1 MYEAVYA
8 HPDGD
13 STVARHALTAAD
25 SGYDGIVVRN
35 HGDKPAEYEAD
46 AISDAYGVDVAAG
59 VEVRADDPSRAS
71 GFVGNYRSDR
81 TVVVVHGG
89 DRRINRFAVE
99 QPTVDV
105 LAHPMRGDGDFN
117 HVLAN
122 AAADNGVRVEF
133 DFGPVLRA
141 SGGTRVRAIKELRKL
156 RELVED
162 AGAPFVV
169 SASPSNHLQIRAPR
183 DLIAVGETIGF
194 DADTVREGLTEWG
207 RVAERNRG
215 RQSDAVIEPGVRM
228 ADDANDADG
237 GEQ

>member
-35 HGDKPAEYEAD
+35 HGDEGAEYDAG

-89 DRRINRFAVE
+89 NRRINRFAVE
-99 QPTVDV
+99 QATVDV
-105 LAHPMRGDGDFN
+105 LAHPMREDGDFN

-133 DFGPVLRA
+133 DFGPVLRE
-141 SGGTRVRAIKELRKL
+141 SGGSRVRAIKQLRKL
-156 RELVED
+156 RELVAD

-169 SASPSNHLQIRAPR
+169 SASPSNHLRIRAPR
-183 DLIAVGETIGF
+183 EMAAVGETIGF
-194 DADTVREGLTEWG
+194 DADTVREGLAEWG
-207 RVAERNRG
+207 RVVERNRD
-215 RQSDAVIEPGVRM
+215 RQSDAVIEPGVRLERD
-228 ADDANDADG
+228 ADDT
-237 GEQ
+237 E

>member
-8 HPDGD
+8 HPDGN

-35 HGDKPAEYEAD
+35 HGDAQADYDAD
-46 AISDAYGVDVAAG
+46 AISDAYDIDVAAG
-59 VEVRADDPSRAS
+59 VEVRANDPSRAS
-71 GFVGNYRSDR
+71 GFVGNYRGDR

-99 QPTVDV
+99 QPSVDV
-105 LAHPMRGDGDFN
+105 LAHPMREDGDFN

-169 SASPSNHLQIRAPR
+169 SASPSTHLQIRAPR
-183 DLIAVGETIGF
+183 DIVAVGETIGF
-194 DADTVREGLTEWG
+194 DADTVREGLAEWG
-207 RVAERNRG
+207 RVVERNRE
-215 RQSDAVIEPGVRM
+215 RRSDTVVEPGVRLE
-228 ADDANDADG
+228 DG
-237 GEQ
+237 DRDGNAE

>member
-25 SGYDGIVVRN
+25 SEYDGIVVRN
-35 HGDKPAEYEAD
+35 HGDEQADYDAE
-46 AISDAYGVDVAAG
+46 AISDAYGVDIAAG

-89 DRRINRFAVE
+89 NRRINRFAVE
-99 QPTVDV
+99 QPSVDV
-105 LAHPMRGDGDFN
+105 LAHPMREDGDFN

-141 SGGTRVRAIKELRKL
+141 SGGSRVRAIKELRKL
-156 RELVED
+156 RELIED

-169 SASPSNHLQIRAPR
+169 SASPSSHLQIRAPR
-183 DLIAVGETIGF
+183 DIIAVGETIGF
-194 DADTVREGLTEWG
+194 DADTVREGLAEWG
-207 RVAERNRG
+207 RVVERNRE
-215 RQSDAVIEPGVRM
+215 RQSDAVIEPGVRLERDG
-228 ADDANDADG
+228 DDT
-237 GEQ
+237 E

>member
-25 SGYDGIVVRN
+25 SDYDGIVVRN
-35 HGDKPAEYEAD
+35 HGDEPVEYDAD
-46 AISDAYGVDVAAG
+46 AITDAYGVDVAAG
-59 VEVRADDPSRAS
+59 VEVRAEDPSRAS

-99 QPTVDV
+99 QASVDV
-105 LAHPMRGDGDFN
+105 LAHPMREDGDFN

-133 DFGPVLRA
+133 DFGPVLRE
-141 SGGTRVRAIKELRKL
+141 SGGSRVRAIKELRKL
-156 RELVED
+156 RELVAD

-169 SASPSNHLQIRAPR
+169 SAAPHSHLQVRAPR
-183 DLIAVGETIGF
+183 DLVAVGETIGF
-194 DADTVREGLTEWG
+194 DADTVREGLAEWG
-207 RVAERNRG
+207 RVVERNRD
-215 RQSDAVIEPGVRM
+215 RQSDAVIEPGVRLERD
-228 ADDANDADG
+228 ADDT
-237 GEQ
+237 E

>member
-35 HGDKPAEYEAD
+35 HGDAQADYDAD
-46 AISDAYGVDVAAG
+46 AISDAYDIDVAAG

-105 LAHPMRGDGDFN
+105 LAHPMREGGDFN

-133 DFGPVLRA
+133 DFGPVLRPPAALA
-141 SGGTRVRAIKELRKL
+141 SEPSKNCGSSGNWSRTPAHRSSSRHRRVTISRFAHRGISSRSG
-156 RELVED
+156 R
-162 AGAPFVV
+162 P
-169 SASPSNHLQIRAPR
+169 SASTLIPPKGPGRVGAGRGAQPRAPER
-183 DLIAVGETIGF
+183 RRHRT
-194 DADTVREGLTEWG
+194 G
-207 RVAERNRG
+207 RPTG
-215 RQSDAVIEPGVRM
+215 RR
-228 ADDANDADG
+228 
-237 GEQ
+237 

>member
-35 HGDKPAEYEAD
+35 HGDEQADYGAE
-46 AISDAYGVDVAAG
+46 AISDAYDIDVAAG
-59 VEVRADDPSRAS
+59 VEVRADAPSRAS
-71 GFVGNYRSDR
+71 GFVGNYRSER

-105 LAHPMRGDGDFN
+105 LAHPMREDGDFN

-133 DFGPVLRA
+133 DFGPVLRE
-141 SGGTRVRAIKELRKL
+141 SGGSRVRAIKELRKL
-156 RELVED
+156 RELVAD

-183 DLIAVGETIGF
+183 DIIAVGEAIGF
-194 DADTVREGLTEWG
+194 DADTVREGLAEWG
-207 RVAERNRG
+207 RVAERNRE
-215 RQSDAVIEPGVRM
+215 RQSDAVIEPGVRLEGD
-228 ADDANDADG
+228 ADDT
-237 GEQ
+237 E

>member
-25 SGYDGIVVRN
+25 SEYDGIVVRN
-35 HGDKPAEYEAD
+35 HGDEQADYDAD

-59 VEVRADDPSRAS
+59 IEVRADDPSRAS

-105 LAHPMRGDGDFN
+105 LAHPMRDDGDFN

-133 DFGPVLRA
+133 DFGPVLGPPAAVA
-141 SGGTRVRAIKELRKL
+141 SGPSRNSGSSGNWSRTLARPSSSRRRRALISRFEHR
-156 RELVED
+156 RSHP
-162 AGAPFVV
+162 AGRP
-169 SASPSNHLQIRAPR
+169 SASTLTPSARA
-183 DLIAVGETIGF
+183 
-194 DADTVREGLTEWG
+194 LTECG
-207 RVAERNRG
+207 QIVERNRE
-215 RQSDAVIEPGVRM
+215 RQSGAVIEPGVRLEDD
-228 ADDANDADG
+228 ADDA
-237 GEQ
+237 E

>member
-25 SGYDGIVVRN
+25 SDYDGIVVRN
-35 HGDKPAEYEAD
+35 HGDESAEYDAD
-46 AISDAYGVDVAAG
+46 AIRDAYDIDVAAG

-71 GFVGNYRSDR
+71 GFVGNYRSER

-105 LAHPMRGDGDFN
+105 LAHPMREDGDFN

-133 DFGPVLRA
+133 DFGPVLRS
-141 SGGTRVRAIKELRKL
+141 SGGSRVRAIKELRKL

-169 SASPSNHLQIRAPR
+169 SASPSTHLQIRAPR
-183 DLIAVGETIGF
+183 DIIAVGETIGF

-207 RVAERNRG
+207 RVVERNRE
-215 RQSDAVIEPGVRM
+215 RQSDAVIEPGVRLERD
-228 ADDANDADG
+228 ADDI
-237 GEQ
+237 E

>member
-8 HPDGD
+8 RPDGD

-35 HGDKPAEYEAD
+35 HSDEQADYDVEA
-46 AISDAYGVDVAAG
+46 IGDAYDIDVAVG
-59 VEVRADDPSRAS
+59 VEVQAEDPSQAS

-105 LAHPMRGDGDFN
+105 LAHPMREDGDFN

-122 AAADNGVRVEF
+122 AAADNGVYIEF
-133 DFGPVLRA
+133 DFSPVLRG
-141 SGGTRVRAIKELRKL
+141 SGGSRVRAIAELRKL
-156 RELVED
+156 RELIED
-162 AGAPFVV
+162 ASAPFVV
-169 SASPSNHLQIRAPR
+169 SASPFNHLQIRAPR
-183 DLIAVGETIGF
+183 EIAAVGETIGF
-194 DADTVREGLTEWG
+194 DADTVREGLAEWG
-207 RVAERNRG
+207 RVVERNRE
-215 RQSDAVIEPGVRM
+215 RQRDAVIEPGVRLED
-228 ADDANDADG
+228 DDAT
-237 GEQ
+237 

>member
-35 HGDKPAEYEAD
+35 HGDESAEYDAEAIAD
-46 AISDAYGVDVAAG
+46 EYGIDVVEG
-59 VEVRADDPSRAS
+59 VEVRAADPSRAS
-71 GFVGNYRSDR
+71 GFVGNYRDDR
-81 TVVVVHGG
+81 SVVVVHGG

-99 QPTVDV
+99 QATVDV
-105 LAHPMRGDGDFN
+105 LAHPMREDGDFN

-141 SGGTRVRAIKELRKL
+141 SGGTRVRAIKALRKL
-156 RELVED
+156 RELVAD

-169 SASPSNHLQIRAPR
+169 SASPSNHLQLRAPR
-183 DLIAVGETIGF
+183 DVVAVGETVGF
-194 DADTVREGLTEWG
+194 DADAVRDGLAEWG
-207 RVAERNRG
+207 RVAERNRD
-215 RQSDAVIEPGVRM
+215 RRSDAVVEPGVRLE
-228 ADDANDADG
+228 DADSDG
-237 GEQ
+237 DTE

>member
-25 SGYDGIVVRN
+25 SEYDGIVVRN
-35 HGDKPAEYEAD
+35 HGDEQADYDAE
-46 AISDAYGVDVAAG
+46 AISDAYGVDIAVG

-89 DRRINRFAVE
+89 NRRINRFAVE
-99 QPTVDV
+99 QPSVDV
-105 LAHPMRGDGDFN
+105 LAHPMREDGDFN

-141 SGGTRVRAIKELRKL
+141 SGGSRVRAIKELRKL
-156 RELVED
+156 RELIED

-169 SASPSNHLQIRAPR
+169 SASPSSHLQIRAPR
-183 DLIAVGETIGF
+183 DIIAVGETIGF
-194 DADTVREGLTEWG
+194 DADTVREGLAEWG
-207 RVAERNRG
+207 RVVERNRE
-215 RQSDAVIEPGVRM
+215 RQSDAVIEPGVRLERDG
-228 ADDANDADG
+228 DDT
-237 GEQ
+237 E

>member
-25 SGYDGIVVRN
+25 SDYDGIVVRN
-35 HGDKPAEYEAD
+35 HGDEPAEYDAD
-46 AISDAYGVDVAAG
+46 AITDAYGVDVAAG
-59 VEVRADDPSRAS
+59 VEVRAEDPSRAS

-99 QPTVDV
+99 QATVDV

-141 SGGTRVRAIKELRKL
+141 SGGSRVRAIKELRKL

-169 SASPSNHLQIRAPR
+169 SASPSTHLQMRAPR
-183 DLIAVGETIGF
+183 DVVAVGGTIGF
-194 DADTVREGLTEWG
+194 DADTVREGLAEWG
-207 RVAERNRG
+207 RIVERNRE
-215 RQSDAVIEPGVRM
+215 RQSDAVIEPGVRLE
-228 ADDANDADG
+228 G
-237 GEQ
+237 GSDTE

>member
-35 HGDKPAEYEAD
+35 HGDEQAD
-46 AISDAYGVDVAAG
+46 YDADEISDAYAIDVAVG
-59 VEVRADDPSRAS
+59 IEVRADDPSRAS

-105 LAHPMRGDGDFN
+105 LAHPMREDGDFN

-141 SGGTRVRAIKELRKL
+141 SGGSRVRAIKELRKL

-162 AGAPFVV
+162 AGAPFVI
-169 SASPSNHLQIRAPR
+169 SASPTNHLQIRAPR
-183 DLIAVGETIGF
+183 DIVAVGETIGF
-194 DADTVREGLTEWG
+194 DADTVREGLTEWD
-207 RVAERNRG
+207 RVVERNRE
-215 RQSDAVIEPGVRM
+215 RQSEAVIEPGVRLER
-228 ADDANDADG
+228 
-237 GEQ
+237 GEGDTE